1 MEKDEDIGA
10 KEVSDSLKSAKKNI
24 EMAQSK
30 QRKTRRWLIL
40 QAQCSC
46 AQERFLKA
54 K

>member
-30 QRKTRRWLIL
+30 QRKTRRCLSFKL
-40 QAQCSC
+40 NALV
-46 AQERFLKA
+46 LK
-54 K
+54 KDF